1 MKCVKTQDEANALS
15 LTQIIKRL
23 MSFEDEMN
31 CSVERLSEEELQ
43 KLPLLPNGGPN
54 VLKANL
60 KKLTKEE
67 FNSVDYYLSSLLS
80 IIKGILRKNKEPYLD
95 YLFCLGHA
103 YDTFAFVSPKRG
115 YQKALMLWEWQ
126 RKKFQGYCPPLP
138 KEVQDGE
145 INTPISLAFGGKSED
160 ETVGDIT
167 RLLERV
173 IQQSQANKDEKL
185 FSKATA
191 LLAIIKET
199 VAAHERKMSIVKA
212 EDEEKWKK
220 MTPEERFLTKVAQ
233 RMKGSNYKVVVKSD
247 HLLLKPN
254 VPDFHYSRTLLL
266 LYTKSAANEVR
277 LNFGDKKITPITST
291 TAEGYIRIDFILK

>member
-1 MKCVKTQDEANALS
+1 MKLVRTQEESDALS
-15 LTQIIKRL
+15 ITQIIKRL
-23 MSFEDEMN
+23 DSFVKEMLF
-31 CSVERLSEEELQ
+31 SKERLSEEELQ
-43 KLPLLPNGGPN
+43 KVPLYHNGEPN
-54 VLKANL
+54 VLNANL
-60 KKLTKEE
+60 EKLTKEE
-67 FNSVDYYLSSLLS
+67 FKSVDYYLSSLLS
-80 IIKGILRKNKEPYLD
+80 IIKGMLRNNKEPYLD
-95 YLFCLGHA
+95 YLFSLGHA
-103 YDTFAFVSPKRG
+103 YDVFAIVSPKRG

-145 INTPISLAFGGKSED
+145 INTPISLAFGGKSDD
-160 ETVGDIT
+160 ESVRAIV

-173 IQQSQANKDEKL
+173 IQQSQANKDERL

-212 EDEEKWKK
+212 EDEENWKK
-220 MTPEERFLTKVAQ
+220 MTPEVRFLTKVAQ
-233 RMKGSNYKVVVKSD
+233 RMKGSNYEVVVKSD

-254 VPDFHYSRTLLL
+254 VPDFHYPRTLLL
-266 LYTKSAANEVR
+266 LHTKSAADEVR

-291 TAEGYIRIDFILK
+291 TSEGYIRIDFIPK

>member
-15 LTQIIKRL
+15 LTHIIKRL
-23 MSFEDEMN
+23 VSFEDEMN
-31 CSVERLSEEELQ
+31 RSTDRLSEEELQ
-43 KLPLLPNGGPN
+43 KLPLLPNGDPN
-54 VLKANL
+54 VLMANL
-60 KKLTKEE
+60 QKLTKEE

-80 IIKGILRKNKEPYLD
+80 IIKGMLRKNKEPYLD

-103 YDTFAFVSPKRG
+103 YDTFAMVSPKRG
-115 YQKALMLWEWQ
+115 YQKALMLWEWK
-126 RKKFQGYCPPLP
+126 RRKFQGYCPPLP

-173 IQQSQANKDEKL
+173 IRQSQANKDERL

-212 EDEEKWKK
+212 EDEEKWKR
-220 MTPEERFLTKVAQ
+220 MTPEVRFLTKVAQ
-233 RMKGSNYKVVVKSD
+233 RMKGSNYEVVVKSD

-254 VPDFHYSRTLLL
+254 VPDFHYPRTLLL
-266 LYTKSAANEVR
+266 LHTKSAADEVR
-277 LNFGDKKITPITST
+277 LNFGDKKIMPTMTATS
-291 TAEGYIRIDFILK
+291 EGYIRIDFALK